1 MRQAPPVRPWS
12 MEPKPPS
19 GRLGK
24 GWRRQERHSRKRATG
39 GPLLPATIM
48 PEQVQRKRVQ
58 PLRRRLKAH
67 RLPRLRQLQW
77 NLLPLRRRQRPPPS
91 KRPRLP
97 RPLRVGDHDETAELW
112 LRPGTRGSA
121 RAGVEASSPAQAE
134 LRPTV
139 IFSSENRQ
147 ISD

>member
-1 MRQAPPVRPWS
+1 
-12 MEPKPPS
+12 
-19 GRLGK
+19 GK

-48 PEQVQRKRVQ
+48 PKQVQRKRVQ
-58 PLRRRLKAH
+58 PLRGRLKAH

-112 LRPGTRGSA
+112 PRNNLPGFGRVREAPPEPGWKRLLR
-121 RAGVEASSPAQAE
+121 
-134 LRPTV
+134 LRRSFALP
-139 IFSSENRQ
+139 
-147 ISD
+147 